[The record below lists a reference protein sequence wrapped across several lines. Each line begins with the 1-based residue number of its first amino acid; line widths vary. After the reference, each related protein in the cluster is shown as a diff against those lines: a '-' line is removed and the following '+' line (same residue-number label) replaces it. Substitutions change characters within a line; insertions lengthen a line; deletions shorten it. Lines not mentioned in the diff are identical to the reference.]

1 MAYGILDTDP
11 TLRCGVLYGA
21 GKNVTAELELE
32 LELEMWAGQF
42 AKGGFPELPADACD
56 PLA

>member
-32 LELEMWAGQF
+32 LEMWAGQF